1 MRSGLDEKAKVVIIG
16 TSFIGMELAGAIVK
30 KKPASIDVIGVD
42 EVPFAK
48 ILGEKIGGAVQKVR
62 DFCNTKVSHEFTS
75 LYIDIGP
82 GVTRCQVPHE
92 GQHRKD
98 CTFR

>member
-1 MRSGLDEKAKVVIIG
+1 
-16 TSFIGMELAGAIVK
+16 MELAGAIVK

-48 ILGEKIGGAVQKVR
+48 ILGEKIGGAVQKVGR
-62 DFCNTKVSHEFTS
+62 VIPVIPNCRTS
-75 LYIDIGP
+75 LTILSVIIGS
-82 GVTRCQVPHE
+82 GVARCQVPYE

-98 CTFR
+98 CTFW